1 MADRPLRVAIVDD
14 EEPVRRALRRL
25 LLAAGLEVEVY
36 ASGQE
41 FLSTVLGRPQQQP
54 DCVVLDIHMPG
65 VSGLEVQEQL
75 AQRAP
80 GIGTVIV
87 TGHHEP
93 AIEERAL
100 AAHAIAYLE
109 KPLDETR
116 LLEAIAAAA
125 RGAAERRGDR
135 DDRT

>member
-1 MADRPLRVAIVDD
+1 MPDRPLRVAVVDD

-25 LLAAGLEVEVY
+25 LQAAGLDVEVF

-41 FLSTVLGRPQQQP
+41 FLSSIATRSP

-65 VSGLEVQEQL
+65 INGLEVQEQL
-75 AQRAP
+75 AVRAP
-80 GIGTVIV
+80 HIGTVIV

-93 AIEERAL
+93 ATEERAL
-100 AAHAIAYLE
+100 AANAAAYLE

-116 LLEAIAAAA
+116 LIEAITAAA
-125 RGAAERRGDR
+125 RSAAERRGGPRR
-135 DDRT
+135 DDPT